1 MFLAPD
7 YAKNYPSNHSCSAG
21 CWESEPK
28 WLLETESELDSNS
41 MKNIQ
46 IIAPIL
52 FILTLAGI
60 TVFPSGS
67 LAFGGNENEKNRQE
81 EDRVAFQA
89 PDAVPR
95 IDPEAAFIV
104 KESSDEINS
113 FRSCGN
119 LTQNIWALIFSA
131 YLLLMIFNF
140 AYDFDKIKSPHWFWE
155 ALYTLLALYAWY
167 SLDKCRTNIWFP
179 LVVIES
185 SLIIFGFYVYVFK
198 IKNILE
204 NNDDE
209 E

>member
-1 MFLAPD
+1 
-7 YAKNYPSNHSCSAG
+7 
-21 CWESEPK
+21 
-28 WLLETESELDSNS
+28 

-52 FILTLAGI
+52 FLLTLAGV
-60 TVFPSGS
+60 TVFPFGS
-67 LAFGGNENEKNRQE
+67 QAFGGNENEKNRQE
-81 EDRVAFQA
+81 GDRVAFQA
-89 PDAVPR
+89 PVAVPR

-104 KESSDEINS
+104 KEFPDEINP

-119 LTQNIWALIFSA
+119 LTQNIWALIFGA

-155 ALYTLLALYAWY
+155 ALYTLLAFYAWY

-185 SLIIFGFYVYVFK
+185 SLIIFGFYVYLFN
-198 IKNILE
+198 IKTFLKNE
-204 NNDDE
+204 NE
-209 E
+209 KE